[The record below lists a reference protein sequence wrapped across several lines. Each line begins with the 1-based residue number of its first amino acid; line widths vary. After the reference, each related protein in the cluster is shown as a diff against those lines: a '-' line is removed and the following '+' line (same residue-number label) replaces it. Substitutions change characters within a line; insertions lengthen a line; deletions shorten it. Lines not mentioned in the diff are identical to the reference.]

1 VGSILNIYIW
11 CSESYPLGYAKFILY
26 AYFAKEAKMSKKAPR
41 KEDGLDLL
49 MRGLATGSSSDAILG
64 QEAAGQQTFV
74 GSDTLPTDMQ
84 GNAREVLEAAGV
96 KFFGVVEDDP
106 MFQYVELPEGWQKE
120 ATGHSMWSD
129 LVDDKGRKRAGIF
142 YKAAFYDRSAHI
154 GVNRRFGVGI
164 DYNKL
169 DEGIAEAT
177 VTDGGEE
184 IFRSASV
191 EFDVEG
197 DYDLKRAAQEEAGEE
212 ARAWLAEHY
221 PEWEDAAAYWD

>member
-1 VGSILNIYIW
+1 MSRKVPGKSEILFHGPNT
-11 CSESYPLGYAKFILY
+11 
-26 AYFAKEAKMSKKAPR
+26 
-41 KEDGLDLL
+41 GLH
-49 MRGLATGSSSDAILG
+49 SDAILN
-64 QEAAGQQTFV
+64 QEAAGQQSFV
-74 GSDTLPTDMQ
+74 GSETLPTHMQ
-84 GNAREVLEAAGV
+84 DDAREVLEAAGV
-96 KFFGVVEDDP
+96 KFLGVVDDDP
-106 MFQYVELPEGWQKE
+106 MFQYVELPEGWQKVS
-120 ATGHSMWSD
+120 TGHSMWSD

-191 EFDVEG
+191 EFDSEG
-197 DYDLKRAAQEEAGEE
+197 DYGIRRTAQDEAGEE
-212 ARAWLAEHY
+212 ARAWLVEHY
-221 PEWEDAAAYWD
+221 PDWENAASYWD

>member
-1 VGSILNIYIW
+1 
-11 CSESYPLGYAKFILY
+11 
-26 AYFAKEAKMSKKAPR
+26 MDKKAPR

-49 MRGLATGSSSDAILG
+49 MRGLLTGSSSDAILG
-64 QEAAGQQTFV
+64 QEAAGQSSFV

-84 GNAREVLEAAGV
+84 GNAKEVLEAAGV
-96 KFFGVVEDDP
+96 QFLGIVEDDP
-106 MFQYVELPEGWQKE
+106 MFQYVELPEGWQKV

-169 DEGIAEAT
+169 DEGVAEAI

-184 IFRSASV
+184 IFRSAGV
-191 EFDVEG
+191 EFDPEG
-197 DYDLKRAAQEEAGEE
+197 DYDLRRAAQDEATTE
-212 ARAWLAEHY
+212 ARQWLIERY
-221 PEWEDAAAYWD
+221 PDWENAAAYWD